1 MSAETAS
8 HPPARLARVI
18 AWLKEQGPNLV
29 VEIGVN
35 MLLPLAIYSL
45 VQPRFGNVVGLIA
58 SSAPPLVWSLG
69 GFILSRRIDALSL
82 LVLAGIAM
90 SLVAFLGGGG
100 PRFLQLRERLVM
112 VVIGLV
118 FLGSA
123 AIGKPLIYQL
133 ARARIRRAS
142 GGDAQWFEAL
152 RDAPAFRRAMLIMT
166 LAWGVSLVAEP
177 ALCAVLVF
185 VLTPPQYIVVSSVL
199 GYGTFVTLTA
209 WTWAYARRRILA
221 IRAEMN

>member
-1 MSAETAS
+1 MSAQTAP
-8 HPPARLARVI
+8 HPPAPLGRVL
-18 AWLKEQGPNLV
+18 AWLKEQGPNLA

-45 VQPRFGNVVGLIA
+45 VQPRLGTVVGLIA

-69 GFILSRRIDALSL
+69 GFTLSRRVDALSL

-90 SLVAFLGGGG
+90 SLIAFFGGGG

-133 ARARIRRAS
+133 ARARIRRES
-142 GGDAQWFEAL
+142 GGDARWFEAL
-152 RDAPAFRRAMLIMT
+152 RDAPAFRRAMTIMT
-166 LAWGVSLVAEP
+166 IAWGLALVAEP
-177 ALCAVLVF
+177 LLCAGLVF
-185 VLTPPQYIVVSSVL
+185 VLTTQQYMIVNPIL
-199 GYGTFVTLTA
+199 GYGTFVALTA

-221 IRAEMN
+221 IRADLS